1 MQSQVAAIYPAH
13 SAYFNISRPKVPYF
27 NICKKNCHILTFCY
41 KTKSY
46 LIVSQ
51 QNNVQFRHAKDVRLA
66 FFLAVHKQ
74 LNRWPR
80 HSVTHWLPHSVA
92 LAGSNWPSLALTG
105 FPWLSVAH
113 ILAPTGSLCHS
124 LAHSL
129 AYTFLVSKHAWLK
142 RPLLGSQRRCH
153 ADALSAGL
161 WHMLCLSCQ
170 PFLK

>member
-1 MQSQVAAIYPAH
+1 MLKMWGWP
-13 SAYFNISRPKVPYF
+13 F
-27 NICKKNCHILTFCY
+27 
-41 KTKSY
+41 
-46 LIVSQ
+46 
-51 QNNVQFRHAKDVRLA
+51 
-66 FFLAVHKQ
+66 FFLAVHKH

-129 AYTFLVSKHAWLK
+129 AYTVLASKHAWLK
-142 RPLLGSQRRCH
+142 RTLLGSQRRLPRWRTFCRSVAH
-153 ADALSAGL
+153 ALLVLPTLPQVNWYILTNFAPKFTIKEKVVKSDNRCPRMPQKEIKF
-161 WHMLCLSCQ
+161 MLHFPYWSPKASITL
-170 PFLK
+170 